1 MVWVYVLKSKE
12 SVLDKFKNWK
22 TLVETQTS
30 RKVRRL
36 RTNNGLEFCNKRFE
50 DFCAQHG
57 IVRHKT
63 VRYTPQQNGLTER
76 MNRTLVNKVRC
87 PLIHSKLPMTLWAET
102 LSTACC
108 IVNRSPSSEIN
119 FKTPIELWTGK
130 PADYSNMR
138 VFGCPAYAHIK
149 QGKLEPMAL
158 KGVFLGYPEG
168 VKGYK
173 LWLLECN
180 LCTSFALFTS
190 LNIEVLHLIIVI
202 YLCFTFVG
210 AILLIGDKIKLQDD
224 I

>member
-1 MVWVYVLKSKE
+1 MNTLCLLRHEAQLLSKS
-12 SVLDKFKNWK
+12 
-22 TLVETQTS
+22 S
-30 RKVRRL
+30 RKL
-36 RTNNGLEFCNKRFE
+36 
-50 DFCAQHG
+50 DQ
-57 IVRHKT
+57 
-63 VRYTPQQNGLTER
+63 
-76 MNRTLVNKVRC
+76 
-87 PLIHSKLPMTLWAET
+87 
-102 LSTACC
+102 LSTACY
-108 IVNRSPSSEIN
+108 IVNRNPSFGIN

-130 PADYSNMR
+130 PVDYSNIR

-149 QGKLEPMAL
+149 QGKLEPRAL